1 MLIEIKPNNKNRESI
16 VTSAFANKVEAGV
29 QLVINTTNKWCEIS
43 SSYGESGGG
52 KLRKTGY
59 YISNSGDVN
68 GEDWDEV
75 IVIPEDKEEDALLD
89 GLAYSLTNKDQ
100 VEILIVP
107 WAKLKTLRKL
117 CSTFDE

>member
-16 VTSAFANKVEAGV
+16 VTSAFADKVEAGV
-29 QLVINTTNKWCEIS
+29 HLVINTTNRWCHT
-43 SSYGESGGG
+43 SSYGLRRGGQ
-52 KLRKTGY
+52 LRKIGY
-59 YISNSGDVN
+59 YVSNEGGVI

-75 IVIPEDKEEDALLD
+75 IVIPENKEEDALLD

-107 WAKLKTLRKL
+107 WAKLKTLRNL